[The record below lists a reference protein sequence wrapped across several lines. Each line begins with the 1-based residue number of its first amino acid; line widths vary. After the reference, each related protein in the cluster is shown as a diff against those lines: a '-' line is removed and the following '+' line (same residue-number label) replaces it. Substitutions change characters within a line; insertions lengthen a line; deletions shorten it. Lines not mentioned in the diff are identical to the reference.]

1 MPNLFPTFNLPTI
14 TPRSAPTARRY
25 YQSPYFDFESGDFV
39 FEPSGK
45 IKMAT
50 GREAFEQWCLKVC
63 MTERGTRLA
72 YSTDI
77 GTEFEAAMKMPSVE
91 AVKSSVVRTITES
104 IMCHPCAEWVK
115 NFVFRAAGDSLW
127 VTFDVKGRD
136 WAESSTL
143 TVKY

>member
-1 MPNLFPTFNLPTI
+1 MRLPTI
-14 TPRSAPTARRY
+14 TPRSKPLVRRY
-25 YQSPYFDFESGDFV
+25 YPAPYFDFESGDFV
-39 FEPSGK
+39 FLPDGK
-45 IKMAT
+45 IKMAI

-115 NFVFRAAGDSLW
+115 NFIFRAEGDSLW

-136 WAESSTL
+136 WSEAGTL

>member
-1 MPNLFPTFNLPTI
+1 MPMLYPTFNLPTI
-14 TPRSAPTARRY
+14 TPRSKPLVRRY
-25 YQSPYFDFESGDFV
+25 YPAPYFDFESGDFV
-39 FEPSGK
+39 FLPDGK
-45 IKMAT
+45 MKMASPK
-50 GREAFEQWCLKVC
+50 EAFEQWVLKVC

-115 NFVFRAAGDSLW
+115 NFVFRAEGDSLW

-136 WAESSTL
+136 WAEASTL

>member
-14 TPRSAPTARRY
+14 TPRTTPPAVKY
-25 YQSPYFDFESGDFV
+25 YQSPHFDFESGDFV

-50 GREAFEQWCLKVC
+50 GREAFEQWCMKVC

-115 NFVFRAAGDSLW
+115 NFVFRAEGDSLW

-136 WAESSTL
+136 WSEAGTL